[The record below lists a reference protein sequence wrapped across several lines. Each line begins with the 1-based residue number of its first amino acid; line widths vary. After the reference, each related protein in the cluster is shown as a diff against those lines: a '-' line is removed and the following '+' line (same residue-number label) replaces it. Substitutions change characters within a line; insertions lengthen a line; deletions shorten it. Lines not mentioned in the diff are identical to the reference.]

1 MRCLLDERIRLVDL
15 DLDDP
20 RQADLVEGLE
30 KRFTHENPVYWDA
43 RRNRRPCRHIPRE
56 IRLFRRDGEAE
67 VSLPRGVS
75 GLVRSLVAP
84 FGAPVED
91 RRAAPPVVLPP
102 FQGELR
108 AYQQE
113 AVDRLV
119 EAEDGVLQAPT
130 GSGKTVITAALI
142 SRVQVRTLILVHTG
156 VLLDQTVERMRA
168 FLGVDPGVIGGGRE
182 EMGDVTV
189 AMVQTL
195 RRRDLAP
202 LREAFGMVVLDECHH
217 CPADSFQHL
226 VQAFASRWRI
236 GLTAT
241 PTRKDRLHPVLY
253 EVMGPLVHR
262 VPARDLVAGG
272 ALVPVEV
279 VEVETSFEA
288 RYRRDYARLVERL
301 VRDPERNACIV
312 EHVERYHGQRSL
324 VLTDRVDH
332 CHWLAEALGRRGL
345 RVAALTGE
353 VPREDRQ
360 QVLARLAGGGIE
372 VLVATTSL
380 VGEGFDL
387 PELDTVFLT
396 TPSGNVARTTQS
408 LGRALRPSPGKTRA
422 VVVDFV
428 DRRVPLL
435 RNQAVRRARVY
446 RGFRG

>member
-1 MRCLLDERIRLVDL
+1 MRCLLEERTRLVDL
-15 DLDDP
+15 DPGDA
-20 RQADLVEGLE
+20 RQAALIEGLE

-56 IRLFRRDGEAE
+56 IALFRREGDRE

-84 FGAPVED
+84 LGAAVED
-91 RRAAPPVVLPP
+91 RRSAPAASLPP
-102 FQGELR
+102 FQGDLR
-108 AYQQE
+108 DYQQE

-119 EAEDGVLQAPT
+119 QAEEGVLQAPT

-156 VLLDQTVERMRA
+156 VLLEQTVQRMRS
-168 FLGVDPGVIGGGRE
+168 FLGVEPGVVGAGRE
-182 EMGDVTV
+182 AWGDVTV

-202 LREAFGMVVLDECHH
+202 LRRAFGLVVLDECHH
-217 CPADSFQHL
+217 CPADSFQTL
-226 VQAFASRWRI
+226 VQAFAARWRI

-241 PTRKDRLHPVLY
+241 PTRKDRLHPILY
-253 EVMGPLVHR
+253 EVVGPLVHR
-262 VPARDLVAGG
+262 VPARDLVAEG

-279 VEVETSFEA
+279 IEVETAFEA
-288 RYRRDYARLVERL
+288 RYRRDFTRLVDRL

-312 EHVERYHGQRSL
+312 ENVRRHHGRRSL

-332 CHWLAEALGRRGL
+332 CHRLADALDGAGL
-345 RVAALTGE
+345 RTAPLSGE
-353 VPREDRQ
+353 VSREERQ
-360 QVLARLAGGGIE
+360 QVLARFAEGGLD

-428 DRRVPLL
+428 DRRVPVL